1 MRTRRYSSY
10 TEIAADAWNRLAG
23 DAIPFLRHE
32 YLCAL
37 EESGSAAPDRGWMP
51 RPLTLEDDTGRLL
64 GAVPLWLKSHSFGEL
79 VYDFAWAEAYAR
91 AGLNYY
97 PKLIAALPFSP
108 VSSPRLLVAPDAD
121 RVAIT
126 SRLISAA
133 RELADELGAS
143 SLHWLFT
150 DDRDT
155 ATLERHDHLHRTGV
169 QFHWRNPGY
178 TNFDDFLRGFTA
190 DKRKKLKRERRQV
203 RDAGVVTEILTGHEL
218 TASLWDRF
226 YELYTGNILRHGGMI
241 HLTRDFFTRL
251 GRSLPG
257 AVLMAV
263 ARRDA
268 EIVGMAFNLRGTDAL
283 YGRYWGGQPEI
294 HSLHFETCYYTPIE
308 YCIAHRLARFE
319 GGAGGEHKLARGFL
333 PAVTHSAHW
342 LRHPQF
348 THAVA
353 DFLLREQRGV
363 EHYVDELNEHTPFK

>member
-1 MRTRRYSSY
+1 MATMRTRRYSSY

-133 RELADELGAS
+133 RELADELENAAQDRES
-143 SLHWLFT
+143 VAEDRSLGLVEVL
-150 DDRDT
+150 DRDRNL
-155 ATLERHDHLHRTGV
+155 ADEQLVIARQQLHL
-169 QFHWRNPGY
+169 
-178 TNFDDFLRGFTA
+178 GFN
-190 DKRKKLKRERRQV
+190 REA
-203 RDAGVVTEILTGHEL
+203 AGVERE
-218 TASLWDRF
+218 APER
-226 YELYTGNILRHGGMI
+226 
-241 HLTRDFFTRL
+241 
-251 GRSLPG
+251 
-257 AVLMAV
+257 
-263 ARRDA
+263 AR
-268 EIVGMAFNLRGTDAL
+268 
-283 YGRYWGGQPEI
+283 
-294 HSLHFETCYYTPIE
+294 
-308 YCIAHRLARFE
+308 
-319 GGAGGEHKLARGFL
+319 
-333 PAVTHSAHW
+333 
-342 LRHPQF
+342 
-348 THAVA
+348 
-353 DFLLREQRGV
+353 
-363 EHYVDELNEHTPFK
+363 